1 VTTTYFYSRVIRRA
15 ERFATITGKGYRPR
29 LRDLGRWRYPAAG
42 LALVYILLAI
52 VLPFLILL
60 YCSFLP
66 YLQTPSLQA
75 FQEMGLKNYRALA
88 DYSDVG
94 VALKNTVL
102 MGVVT
107 ATLTTLLSFFISLAV
122 VRSNMRGKK
131 VLDQLAFIPHAIPGI
146 VMGLAFFWVFFS
158 LDFIPIYGTVWAI
171 SIAFTVSFISYGTRT
186 MNAGILQIHKELEEA
201 AYLSGASPLR
211 MMRRVFF
218 PLMLPTFAGIWIWV
232 VLHAVH
238 IAGTPLLLYEG
249 AQNQVLAVLIWNMW
263 DWGRIGEVAAIGIL
277 LILALLILTL
287 VVRFAG
293 FRKLT
298 A

>member
-1 VTTTYFYSRVIRRA
+1 
-15 ERFATITGKGYRPR
+15 
-29 LRDLGRWRYPAAG
+29 
-42 LALVYILLAI
+42 
-52 VLPFLILL
+52 
-60 YCSFLP
+60 
-66 YLQTPSLQA
+66 
-75 FQEMGLKNYRALA
+75 MGLKNYRALA
-88 DYSDVG
+88 DYNDVG

-122 VRSNMRGKK
+122 VRSNMRGRK

-158 LDFIPIYGTVWAI
+158 LEFIPIYGTVWAI

-211 MMRRVFF
+211 TMRRVFF

-277 LILALLILTL
+277 LILALLVLTL